1 MHFFLGGGGAQTEGT
16 MGNSKIESVFPSL
29 REHPVFSAQVSLP
42 DSLAGYV
49 FPHHIESRERCGS
62 N

>member
-1 MHFFLGGGGAQTEGT
+1 

-49 FPHHIESRERCGS
+49 FPHHIESRERGGS